1 MNLNDFNQ
9 TITFSSAT
17 TQYSGIMQVDPSV
30 SLIEIANNVSAI
42 AGTTPSLAITAQV
55 SYDGVNFDD
64 RLTFPAITATGIKKR
79 YLYAPGMFVRLKMV
93 LTGTTPSATIAA
105 KLQPRSNFDLTA
117 PATDMVAVTPHDSNM
132 LPQGVCRTIYIGT
145 GGNIS
150 VLTQDGSTA
159 VVPVANYSYLYGF
172 FQRVNSTNTTA
183 TNIFAMY

>member
-17 TQYSGIMQVDPSV
+17 TQYSNIMQVDPSV
-30 SLIEIANNVSAI
+30 SLVEIANNVSAI

-117 PATDMVAVTPHDSNM
+117 PASAAVSVTPHDGNL

-150 VLTQDGSTA
+150 VLTLDGST
-159 VVPVANYSYLYGF
+159 VTISVSNYSYLYLYV
-172 FQRVNSTNTTA
+172 QRVNSTYTTA
-183 TNIFAMY
+183 TNIITLY